1 MVSVMPNTTPD
12 IGSPLGITDNMEF
25 REKKKNSPKREVY
38 NDWILSEETN
48 KQTNKKLN

>member
-25 REKKKNSPKREVY
+25 RKKKKSPKKEVH

-48 KQTNKKLN
+48 KKTKN